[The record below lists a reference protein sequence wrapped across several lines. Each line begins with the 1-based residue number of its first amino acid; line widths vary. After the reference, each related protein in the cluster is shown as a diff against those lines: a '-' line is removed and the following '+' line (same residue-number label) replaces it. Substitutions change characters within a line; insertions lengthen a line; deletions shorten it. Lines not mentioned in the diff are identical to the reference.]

1 MSGGTRHRGE
11 AMSIELYVFP
21 PSPRAF
27 KVIAAANH
35 LGLDHKLH
43 MVDLRKGEQKAPQYA
58 ALNPN
63 MRMPTLKDGDFVL
76 WESNAI
82 LQYLACKRPQSGLLP
97 AEDRARFDVI
107 RWQFWDSAHWDPA
120 CSVFAFEY
128 LVKGL
133 LGIGAP
139 DAAAVAKGAEMFQRA
154 ASVLD
159 AQLAG
164 KKFITG
170 EALTL
175 ADFSIGSGMIL
186 AGSAHYPIDSYGEI
200 KRWYAGLTA
209 LPAWQ
214 KTLAQSTMRTATAA

>member
-1 MSGGTRHRGE
+1 MITLH
-11 AMSIELYVFP
+11 VFP
-21 PSPRAF
+21 TSPRAA
-27 KVIAAANH
+27 KVIALVDH
-35 LGLDHKLH
+35 LKLDCEFRI
-43 MVDLRKGEQKAPQYA
+43 VDLFKGEQQRPEYA

-63 MRMPTLKDGDFVL
+63 QRMPVLEEDGFVL